1 MDLRVRLDEIVPAK
15 TAARELPQV
24 IDRLESGSVDQLVI
38 TRRNEP
44 KAVLLTIARY
54 EALLVP
60 SASALPPPTE

>member
-54 EALLVP
+54 EALLVA

>member
-24 IDRLESGSVDQLVI
+24 IDRLENGNVDHLVI

-44 KAVLLTIARY
+44 KAVLVTVARY
-54 EALLVP
+54 QELLL
-60 SASALPPPTE
+60 ASEHSGLCRR

>member
-24 IDRLESGSVDQLVI
+24 IDRLEKGNVDQLVI

-44 KAVLLTIARY
+44 KAVLVTVARY
-54 EALLVP
+54 QELL
-60 SASALPPPTE
+60 SASTSSLLPSTE